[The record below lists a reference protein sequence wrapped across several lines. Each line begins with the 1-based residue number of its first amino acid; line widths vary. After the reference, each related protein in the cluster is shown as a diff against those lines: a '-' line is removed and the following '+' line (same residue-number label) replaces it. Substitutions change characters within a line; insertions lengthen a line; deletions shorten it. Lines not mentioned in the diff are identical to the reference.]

1 MVPSIL
7 NTNITGIVFPLI
19 VDHGGN
25 VLVFCFCLNDTD
37 KLQTDKKSV
46 VGTAMISHGGI
57 SGPLSYGKI
66 PTFGWASAIR
76 ETQILSISLPA
87 HLTELLVNDVARF
100 RFRLLPLT
108 GCLCCLLATLF
119 FCDRTRSG
127 SLFFRLFDQTFLL
140 CIVSICNVLFLRVSR
155 HHKRN
160 RLIVPVTIGL
170 HEPFA

>member
-1 MVPSIL
+1 M
-7 NTNITGIVFPLI
+7 FR
-19 VDHGGN
+19 
-25 VLVFCFCLNDTD
+25 FCLNDTD
-37 KLQTDKKSV
+37 KLQTNKKSII
-46 VGTAMISHGGI
+46 GAAMISHGGI

-87 HLTELLVNDVARF
+87 HLTELLVNNVARF
-100 RFRLLPLT
+100 CFCLLPLT
-108 GCLCCLLATLF
+108 GCPGCLLAAFF

-127 SLFFRLFDQTFLL
+127 SLFFRFFDQTFLL
-140 CIVSICNVLFLRVSR
+140 CIVSICNILLLRVSR

-160 RLIVPVTIGL
+160 CLIVPVTVGL